1 MLSSLGSLAK
11 HTWSRYGNSQQ
22 RFAPGP
28 EVPVPSSSTTAAA
41 PSHRTCVPIPSE
53 GGSAPGELSD
63 RDTRAEPCPGT
74 RSRWHQKA
82 LLELQSKNTKSAF
95 LNELQNLLQWF
106 APDKEV
112 NNLLPGKE
120 RWGVK
125 KERDDR
131 EERM

>member
-1 MLSSLGSLAK
+1 MAILSSALHQVL
-11 HTWSRYGNSQQ
+11 RYPCLPAQPQQ
-22 RFAPGP
+22 RLPPTG
-28 EVPVPSSSTTAAA
+28 
-41 PSHRTCVPIPSE
+41 TCVPIPSE
-53 GGSAPGELSD
+53 GGSALGELSD
-63 RDTRAEPCPGT
+63 GDTRAEPCPGT
-74 RSRWHQKA
+74 RSRCHQKG

-125 KERDDR
+125 KERDER